1 MTCVEEWLG
10 LDYLIDL
17 RIKHEACVS
26 SARLRDRPPR
36 CSRWHEEAMPG
47 GRLDLRRSRR
57 TATGV
62 RKRRDASASILES
75 TAPAST
81 KRSLKP
87 QRELPESAIIRD
99 VVRQVSL
106 CRIPDTRKSLLNP
119 RAQDPFSK
127 SNKDDGTN

>member
-1 MTCVEEWLG
+1 MTCVEEWLRLG
-10 LDYLIDL
+10 YLIDL
-17 RIKHEACVS
+17 RIKHGLAPS
-26 SARLRDRPPR
+26 SARLRRPSVKVLAPAR
-36 CSRWHEEAMPG
+36 RSDARG
-47 GRLDLRRSRR
+47 QLDQRRSRR

-62 RKRRDASASILES
+62 RKRFDASASILES

-119 RAQDPFSK
+119 RAQDPCSK